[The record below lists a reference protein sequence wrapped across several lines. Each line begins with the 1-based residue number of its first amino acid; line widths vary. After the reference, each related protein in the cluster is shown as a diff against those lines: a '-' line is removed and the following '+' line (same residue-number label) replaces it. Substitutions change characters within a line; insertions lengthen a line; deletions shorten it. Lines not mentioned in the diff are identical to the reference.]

1 MIGGDSHF
9 RFVIHESWLF
19 HLVQK
24 ATNYFVYLGIIKSNH
39 FLMRYGISN
48 LSIVP
53 VRSEPREKG
62 EMCTQI
68 LFGEHYTILEEQA
81 KWCRIKLEFDGYE
94 GWIDRIMVNEVD
106 EQSFAQLL
114 DIPRIV
120 TTDVFNIV
128 QQADNYSNFL
138 IVAGSS
144 LPHFDPVS
152 RTFQIGEVI
161 YNILGHNISKDRQG
175 VREIIIDNALKYF
188 NSPYLWGGRSPF
200 GIDCSGFTQVLYKM
214 AGLSIPRDA
223 VQQSLLGDN
232 LSFVEE
238 ALPGDLAFFDNEDG
252 AIVHVGIIWE
262 KNKIIHSSGK
272 VRIDNVDHSG
282 IYNIDTKRYTHQMR
296 LMRRIIRD

>member
-1 MIGGDSHF
+1 
-9 RFVIHESWLF
+9 
-19 HLVQK
+19 
-24 ATNYFVYLGIIKSNH
+24 
-39 FLMRYGISN
+39 MRYGISN

-62 EMCTQI
+62 EMSTQI
-68 LFGEHYTILEEQA
+68 LFGEHYTIFEEHA
-81 KWCRIKLEFDGYE
+81 NWCHIRLAFDGYE

-106 EQSFAQLL
+106 EYSFLQLA

-128 QQADNYSNFL
+128 QMKGDYTNFL

-144 LPHFDPVS
+144 LPHFDPATH
-152 RTFQIGEVI
+152 TFLIGEVVYQI
-161 YNILGHNISKDRQG
+161 QGNSISPFSRD
-175 VREIIIDNALKYF
+175 VREVIIENALKYF

-200 GIDCSGFTQVLYKM
+200 GIDCSGFAQILYKM
-214 AGLSIPRDA
+214 AGLTIPRDA
-223 VQQSLLGDN
+223 VQQCVLGEN

-238 ALPGDLAFFDNEDG
+238 ALPGDLAFFDNDDG
-252 AIVHVGIIWE
+252 AIIHVGIIWE

-272 VRIDNVDHSG
+272 VRIDNVDHFG

-296 LMRRIIRD
+296 LMRRLIKD

>member
-1 MIGGDSHF
+1 
-9 RFVIHESWLF
+9 
-19 HLVQK
+19 
-24 ATNYFVYLGIIKSNH
+24 
-39 FLMRYGISN
+39 MRYGISN

-68 LFGEHYTILEEQA
+68 LFGEHYIVLDEQA
-81 KWCRIKLEFDGYE
+81 GWCHVKLAFDGYE
-94 GWIDRIMVNEVD
+94 GWIDHIMINEVD
-106 EQSFAQLL
+106 EQSFIELSE
-114 DIPRIV
+114 IPRIV

-128 QQADNYSNFL
+128 QQVGDYTNFL

-144 LPHFDPVS
+144 LPHYNADS
-152 RTFQIGEVI
+152 RTFQIGEVA
-161 YNILGHNISKDRQG
+161 YNILGNGLPPDGRG

-200 GIDCSGFTQVLYKM
+200 GIDCSGFAQVLYKM

-238 ALPGDLAFFDNEDG
+238 ALPGDLAFFDNKEG

-262 KNKIIHSSGK
+262 KNKIIHASGK

-282 IYNIDTKRYTHQMR
+282 IYNIETKRYTHQMR
-296 LMRRIIRD
+296 LMRRIIQNW

>member
-1 MIGGDSHF
+1 
-9 RFVIHESWLF
+9 
-19 HLVQK
+19 
-24 ATNYFVYLGIIKSNH
+24 
-39 FLMRYGISN
+39 MRYGISN

-53 VRSEPREKG
+53 VRSEPREKS

-81 KWCRIKLEFDGYE
+81 KWCHVKLTFDGDE

-106 EQSFAQLL
+106 EHFFLQLAE
-114 DIPRIV
+114 IPLTV

-128 QQADNYSNFL
+128 QVQGDYTNFL
-138 IVAGSS
+138 IVAGST
-144 LPHFDPVS
+144 LPNFDPVT
-152 RTFQIGEVI
+152 RTFQIGNISYHIQGNSVYPFSRSVREVI
-161 YNILGHNISKDRQG
+161 I
-175 VREIIIDNALKYF
+175 ENALKYF

-214 AGLSIPRDA
+214 AGLAIPRDA
-223 VQQSLLGDN
+223 VQQSLLGTN

-238 ALPGDLAFFDNEDG
+238 AYPGDLAFFDNDEG
-252 AIVHVGIIWE
+252 AISHVGIIWE

-272 VRIDNVDHSG
+272 VRIDNVDHFG

-296 LMRRIIRD
+296 LMRRVIRD